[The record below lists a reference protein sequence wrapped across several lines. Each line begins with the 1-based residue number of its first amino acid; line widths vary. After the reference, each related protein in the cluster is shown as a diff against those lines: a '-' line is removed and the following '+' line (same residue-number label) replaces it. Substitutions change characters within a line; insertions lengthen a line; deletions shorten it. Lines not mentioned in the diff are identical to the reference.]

1 MNIKKQSFTLIELL
15 VVVAITGM
23 IAGLIFANLRAGGH
37 VSDINA
43 DAEKLSEIIKQAQ
56 MMSLSGK
63 QIAGVRPDGGY
74 GIYLDTSTS
83 PHSYKL
89 FVNDSLV
96 SNYEYDASDTLI
108 RQFYLVE
115 QISFDSIGHTSILF
129 IPPKGTIYVSTG
141 TGGSVLSA
149 NSLITLKHLVNL
161 YTYVEVNAQGQV
173 DVRKIQ

>member
-1 MNIKKQSFTLIELL
+1 MNIKEQSFTLIELL

-23 IAGLIFANLRAGGH
+23 MAGLIFANLRSGGH

-74 GIYLDTSTS
+74 GIYFDTGTS
-83 PHSYKL
+83 PHSYRL

-108 RQFYLVE
+108 RTFNLIE
-115 QISFDSIGHTSILF
+115 QVNFDSIGHTTILF
-129 IPPKGTIYVSTG
+129 VPPKGIIYVSTG
-141 TGGSVLSA
+141 TGGSVLTS
-149 NSLITLKHLVNL
+149 NSLITLKHIINL
-161 YTYVEVNAQGQV
+161 YSYVEVNAQGQV